1 MDDAP
6 PAPSQGSYDA
16 GSGIFVRS
24 QPDEIGVPL
33 RKDDFLTLCEGETS
47 QARSSRD
54 MCIGVCGTAF
64 VGFLGVLAAIDW
76 DTVLKWGH
84 LKLIIVIFLIVVLL
98 IATSGSAV
106 AAYIH
111 NKKVKNAS
119 LDSPYSRLRARLQE
133 AYDALN
139 REA

>member
-6 PAPSQGSYDA
+6 PVPGQAGSYDA
-16 GSGIFVRS
+16 GGGLVVRS

-54 MCIGVCGTAF
+54 VCIGVCGTAF
-64 VGFLGVLAAIDW
+64 VGLVGVLAAIDV

-84 LKLIIVIFLIVVLL
+84 LKMIIVGVLIVVLL
-98 IATSGSAV
+98 VATSGSAV
-106 AAYIH
+106 GAYIH
-111 NKKVKNAS
+111 NNKVKNAS
-119 LDSPYSRLRARLQE
+119 LNSPYSR
-133 AYDALN
+133 
-139 REA
+139 